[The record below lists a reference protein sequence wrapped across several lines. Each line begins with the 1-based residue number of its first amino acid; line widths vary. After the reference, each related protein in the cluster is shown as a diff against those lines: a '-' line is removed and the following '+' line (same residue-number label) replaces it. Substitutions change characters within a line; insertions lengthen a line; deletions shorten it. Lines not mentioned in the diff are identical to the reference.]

1 MKEKTKNRIRVI
13 SWILFVIYI
22 GGLIYLLFL
31 SEKYGRVGN
40 QERSYRYNLVL
51 FQEIRRFW
59 RLWRVVGIQAAF
71 LNLAGNV
78 LGFVPFG
85 FFVPILN
92 KRLRKSIVITVL
104 GFLMSLT
111 VELIQLVTKVGCFDV
126 DDLLLNTLGAFFGY
140 LFFWI
145 CNEIR
150 KLIYEKKV

>member
-1 MKEKTKNRIRVI
+1 M
-13 SWILFVIYI
+13 
-22 GGLIYLLFL
+22 
-31 SEKYGRVGN
+31 
-40 QERSYRYNLVL
+40 
-51 FQEIRRFW
+51 
-59 RLWRVVGIQAAF
+59 VGIQAAF